1 MRKILCLII
10 LLLCMLGLAS
20 CDIDIDINGN
30 DDINSSDNNQ
40 NSNNNNDIN
49 DSRSTEQL
57 DKLLDSY
64 KALDY
69 LTIKETTEIITLDN
83 NVKAS
88 EKITNV
94 DLKSKYFYSS
104 FKTGDSKGAIYN
116 VSNSFYYDIND
127 ITGKID
133 YLETNDAYKSVGFS
147 RIFEESNFMMNYSS
161 AKINISSPYVSSYIS
176 LFENINLEFETNFKY
191 NPSILRATI
200 EFDDDSIEYIEFDL
214 SLIFGSFYK
223 SVIRRVT
230 FDFEKFDKIEV
241 NDVDNKYAVS
251 TGNTLETYVIEMVYQ
266 YGDSIFI
273 KSGNFDM
280 LIDAGQ
286 YSDGINVNQ
295 MLNTYCTDDI
305 LDVLI
310 VTHGHGDHIG
320 GFNNGALNSIENIK
334 LIIDYGYDDNSY
346 YESLRENY
354 INKGA
359 IYYSAY
365 ECVNL
370 KNNASKIYKF
380 SEDLYLEILNTNQYL
395 EPGHRLTSEEQDAE
409 NDFSVVCK
417 LVFKNNSY
425 LYTGDLAGA
434 LENSFTDALMNE
446 DVKDITVYK
455 AAHHGANSH
464 NSNNQ
469 ELLNYLNP
477 EICVSSAAIVN
488 MDIPYDHSSNGQMMY
503 QHPRPLFVRWILNT
517 PRIIKSKKYY
527 FNGTMGTIH
536 ISDDGVNMPIV
547 KGLGAKRGYYINN
560 EKVTGEDNLPF
571 IETQMYKEYY
581 AR

>member
-1 MRKILCLII
+1 MKKILCPII
-10 LLLCMLGLAS
+10 LLLCMFGLAS
-20 CDIDIDINGN
+20 CDVDIFDNENIN
-30 DDINSSDNNQ
+30 IPDNNQ
-40 NSNNNNDIN
+40 NSNGIN
-49 DSRSTEQL
+49 DTNDSNSTEQL
-57 DKLLDSY
+57 DKLLESY
-64 KALDY
+64 QALDY
-69 LTIKETTEIITLDN
+69 LTIKETTEIITFDN
-83 NVKAS
+83 DIKFS

-94 DLKSKYFYSS
+94 DLNSNYFYSKI
-104 FKTGDSKGAIYN
+104 KTDDSTGVIFN
-116 VSNSFYYDIND
+116 LNNSFYYEMNNSSS
-127 ITGKID
+127 KIE
-133 YLETNDAYKSVGFS
+133 YYETNDAYKSVGFS
-147 RIFEESNFMMNYSS
+147 SIFDENDFMMSDS
-161 AKINISSPYVSSYIS
+161 TAKINIVSPNTSNYIN

-200 EFDDDSIEYIEFDL
+200 EYDDDSIEYIEFDL

-230 FDFEKFDKIEV
+230 FDFEKFNKVENNNV
-241 NDVDNKYAVS
+241 NNKYSVS
-251 TGNTLETYVIEMVYQ
+251 TGNTLDTYVIEMVYQ
-266 YGDSIFI
+266 YGDAIYI
-273 KSGNFDM
+273 KSGDFDM

-286 YSDGINVNQ
+286 YADGANVNK
-295 MLNTYCTDDI
+295 MLEAYCKDDI
-305 LDVLI
+305 LDVLV

-320 GFNNGALNSIENIK
+320 GFNNGALNSINKIN

-346 YESLRENY
+346 YESLRDNY

-359 IYYSAY
+359 KHYSAY

-370 KNNASKIYKF
+370 KNNADKMYKF

-395 EPGHRLTSEEQDAE
+395 EPGHQLTSLEKDAE

-434 LENSFTDALMNE
+434 MGNSFTSALKNE

-464 NSNNQ
+464 YSNNQ
-469 ELLNYLNP
+469 EFLNYLNP

-488 MDIPYDHSSNGQMMY
+488 MDIPYDHSSNGETMY

-517 PRIIKSKKYY
+517 PKIINSKKYY

-536 ISDDGVNMPIV
+536 ISDDGVNVPIV
-547 KGLGAKRGYYINN
+547 NGLGATRGYYINDK
-560 EKVTGEDNLPF
+560 KVTGENNLPF